1 MLYYVQ
7 RILKQLGFAVFNLSG
22 GYVSWKACV
31 AESED
36 LQKYY
41 MKKNMG
47 TFDRAARIV
56 LAIIMGALYFT
67 NTVTGGLTEHINV
80 QE

>member
-1 MLYYVQ
+1 MVTFVTYETGENPLLYYVQ

-41 MKKNMG
+41 MKKIWEHL
-47 TFDRAARIV
+47 IV
-56 LAIIMGALYFT
+56 PHASCWRS
-67 NTVTGGLTEHINV
+67 
-80 QE
+80 